1 MKKCPYCGKENPDD
15 SAVCEKCFA
24 GFPQNEPKEVE
35 TSEETEEPSRK
46 KRKIR
51 S

>member
-1 MKKCPYCGKENPDD
+1 MKVCPYCGKENPDENT
-15 SAVCEKCFA
+15 VCEKCFA
-24 GFPQNEPKEVE
+24 GFPHEEPKEAE
-35 TSEETEEPSRK
+35 TSEETEETSRK